1 MKNDIIE
8 ILNKYLTDEISLKR
22 LEDIILEIMEF
33 NASELLNDILEDISY
48 TKLDYL
54 SSKDKEYGLM
64 SDFELKSKLKQ
75 YLKSLD

>member
-48 TKLDYL
+48 TKLDDL